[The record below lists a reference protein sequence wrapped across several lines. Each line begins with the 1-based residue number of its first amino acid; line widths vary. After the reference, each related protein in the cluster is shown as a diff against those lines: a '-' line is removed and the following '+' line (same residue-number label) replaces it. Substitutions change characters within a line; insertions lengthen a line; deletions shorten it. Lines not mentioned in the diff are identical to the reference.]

1 MISLFLIVA
10 ANYDEGKKL
19 LNDSSYDQKLH
30 CRQVAVDDDPVDI
43 AVAVAV
49 DVDVDAVLDVA
60 GVDNAF
66 RGNVDDIVEAGDYD
80 DADKKM
86 RTRRRANW
94 LAKGS
99 KIYSKMRNEKT
110 KTLRTKRQS
119 PFSFLVDDLLGGDV
133 INGDEMR

>member
-1 MISLFLIVA
+1 MA

-30 CRQVAVDDDPVDI
+30 CRQVAVDDPVDAD
-43 AVAVAV
+43 AVD
-49 DVDVDAVLDVA
+49 DVDVDAVLDVE

-86 RTRRRANW
+86 RRRRRANW

-119 PFSFLVDDLLGGDV
+119 PFSFQWNDLLGGDV